1 MASIRCPKCSIEHT
15 MYTPSQET
23 IHSDL
28 FAEPDWDDEKFETQ
42 DDDIPFDCY
51 TDDPEAE

>member
-1 MASIRCPKCSIEHT
+1 
-15 MYTPSQET
+15 MYTPPSLET

-28 FAEPDWDDEKFETQ
+28 FAEPERDYEEFDAQ

-51 TDDPEAE
+51 TDDPESDR